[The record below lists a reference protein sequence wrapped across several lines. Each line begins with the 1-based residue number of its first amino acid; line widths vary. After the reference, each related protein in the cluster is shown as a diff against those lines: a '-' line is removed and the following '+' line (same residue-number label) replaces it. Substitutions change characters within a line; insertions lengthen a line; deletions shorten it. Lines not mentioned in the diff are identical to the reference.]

1 MLIILLICHMIAD
14 FFLQSSNMAERKITS
29 IKILLLHC
37 ATYTLIFTIANLVF
51 FKVKFA
57 ILTTL
62 IISIL
67 HFIIDFIRI
76 KIDNTFSN
84 DKIRFFVFVI
94 DQLLHLTVIFTTY
107 YLLNLATKTNSIYKM
122 LEKNTDFTRILAY
135 ALLFVFLLDPVAV
148 FIKKLFAA
156 MFQKNQNSTD
166 CQETAIN
173 NAGSIIGRLE
183 RTIIAILLLC
193 NQFGVIGLVLTAKSI
208 ARYKQLEN
216 QNFAEKYLVGT
227 LISLLIS
234 LISTILIKYFL
245 L

>member
-1 MLIILLICHMIAD
+1 MLTILLICHMIAD

-37 ATYTLIFTIANLVF
+37 ATYTLIFAIANFVF
-51 FKVKFA
+51 FKVEFA

-76 KIDNTFSN
+76 KIDNKFSN

-94 DQLLHLTVIFTTY
+94 DQLLHLTAIFTTY
-107 YLLNLATKTNSIYKM
+107 YLLNLSTKTNSIYKM

-156 MFQKNQNSTD
+156 IFQKSQNSTEY
-166 CQETAIN
+166 QETAIN